1 MFKAVATGPPP
12 TSGPTRRPS
21 LRRVASPLLVKL
33 AYFPR
38 RSSWRCLF
46 LFRPHLPSS
55 TPGGFSRRRWRGEQR
70 SSGAGLRAASAG
82 STTHSGSPSRRVR
95 GRRRLGRMAGRQSG
109 SERVNQSATCQSL
122 LSSSPQV
129 HYLGLPPL
137 NGSSLPTTAGPF
149 LQIRVTT
156 TTMTTERERHPRPQS
171 CATTTTTLAAF
182 QLRGRRSSLAG
193 VPLRL
198 VLPTCAQGK
207 VGRLCLPRQEASL
220 HNSPLPYRSSCST
233 PSRRLSNSVRAT
245 R

>member
-21 LRRVASPLLVKL
+21 RRRVASPSLVKL
-33 AYFPR
+33 ACFPR
-38 RSSWRCLF
+38 RCSWPCLF
-46 LFRPHLPSS
+46 PFRPPLRFS
-55 TPGGFSRRRWRGEQR
+55 TPGGCSRRRWRVEQR
-70 SSGAGLRAASAG
+70 SSGAGSRAASAG
-82 STTHSGSPSRRVR
+82 STTLSGLPSRRVR

-109 SERVNQSATCQSL
+109 SERVNRSATCPSL
-122 LSSSPQV
+122 LSSFPRV
-129 HYLGLPPL
+129 HCLALPPL

-149 LQIRVTT
+149 LPIRMTM

-193 VPLRL
+193 ALL
-198 VLPTCAQGK
+198 LLALPTCAQDE
-207 VGRLCLPRQEASL
+207 VERLCLPRREASL
-220 HNSPLPYRSSCST
+220 HNSPLPCRSSCST
-233 PSRRLSNSVRAT
+233 PSRHLSNSVSAT